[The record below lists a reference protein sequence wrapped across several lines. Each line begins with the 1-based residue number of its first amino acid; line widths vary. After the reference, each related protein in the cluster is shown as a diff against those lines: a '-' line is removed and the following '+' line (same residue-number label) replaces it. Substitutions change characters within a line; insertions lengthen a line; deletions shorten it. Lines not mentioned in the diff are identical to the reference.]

1 MQNPIEKEQEVFQFL
16 LSKYCTKANQKDI
29 INRAKAPLINKICE
43 CVLNILNGKV
53 NISKDD
59 VEKLKPYKKLFRKL
73 LQKKL
78 KLTQKKKLINQKGGF
93 LQIILPLITAA
104 IDLFSNLFNKNEASE

>member
-16 LSKYCTKANQKDI
+16 LSKYSTKANQKDI
-29 INRAKAPLINKICE
+29 INREKAPLINKICE
-43 CVLNILNGKV
+43 CVLNILNGKE

-78 KLTQKKKLINQKGGF
+78 KLTQKKNNQIGGF

-104 IDLFSNLFNKNEASE
+104 IDLFSNLFNKNEASQ